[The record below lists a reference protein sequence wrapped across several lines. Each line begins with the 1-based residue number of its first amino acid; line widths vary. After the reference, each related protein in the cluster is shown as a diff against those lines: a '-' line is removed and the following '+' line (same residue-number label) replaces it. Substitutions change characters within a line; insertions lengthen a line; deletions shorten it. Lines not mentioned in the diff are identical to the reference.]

1 MAARA
6 SAASCF
12 LVLLLASLLMPALD
26 ASPRVVKC
34 KQGRKGC
41 IVPDGDDEA
50 TAQTM
55 LSRISRTTE
64 AEVQPL
70 ADVVEDEEDEA

>member
-6 SAASCF
+6 SVASCF
-12 LVLLLASLLMPALD
+12 WVVLLAFLLMPALD

-34 KQGRKGC
+34 RQGSKAC
-41 IVPDGDDEA
+41 MAPDGDDEA
-50 TAQTM
+50 TAQTL

-70 ADVVEDEEDEA
+70 AEVVEDEED